1 MENKMTIPPGTS
13 FSTNEKVVS
22 QCDDKTLGSTVEIL
36 LIQFDQEKFELLLS
50 LGKPS
55 VRAQA

>member
-1 MENKMTIPPGTS
+1 MENKMTTPPGTS